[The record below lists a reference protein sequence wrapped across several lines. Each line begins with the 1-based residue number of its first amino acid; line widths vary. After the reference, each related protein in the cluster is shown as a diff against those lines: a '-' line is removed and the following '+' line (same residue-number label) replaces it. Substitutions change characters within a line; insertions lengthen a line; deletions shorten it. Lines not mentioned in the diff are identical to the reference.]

1 MVVVQWVVGMFVGS
15 CGFCGCQVVESSP
28 GGSVALL
35 AGEFLASRDLG
46 GSGRSRSWRPV
57 GNLAGSAVADFAGAF
72 PASPAGQGMRG
83 GSDLVG
89 SRSG

>member
-1 MVVVQWVVGMFVGS
+1 MVFGDVKGWRVPLVGR
-15 CGFCGCQVVESSP
+15 
-28 GGSVALL
+28 SVALL

-89 SRSG
+89 SRPG